1 MRRLVSFARIYVAVV
16 GFSFLF
22 GQFFFST
29 FSILGSVIGLT
40 AMIGA
45 GCSASDAARSVRYFA
60 AVVCAV
66 AMIGIALQITEYY
79 VRPRTP
85 GDHYAWELVAP
96 LLAALSL
103 LVGVNIVLPA
113 QSREAVST
121 SRRRNAR

>member
-1 MRRLVSFARIYVAVV
+1 MRRLVFLARIYVAVL
-16 GFSFLF
+16 GISFLF
-22 GQFFFST
+22 GQFFFSS
-29 FSILGSVIGLT
+29 FSLLASVIGLT

-45 GCSASDAARSVRYFA
+45 GCSSAAAARSVRYFA

-66 AMIGIALQITEYY
+66 AMIGIASQITEYY
-79 VRPRTP
+79 VGPRTP
-85 GDHYAWELVAP
+85 GDQYAWELVAP

-103 LVGVNIVLPA
+103 LVGVNIVWPA